1 MEKIKK
7 LSIFLIL
14 LGFSL
19 GSCNNFTELNKD
31 PNRMDKVTPG
41 ALLNPILYGL
51 SVYNWNTSN
60 GFTMDLMQVS
70 LPTNSSGG
78 VSRYYFNDN
87 LGNGTWDTY
96 YKWLNNIKEM
106 ELLATTLNEPNYQA
120 VSLVLRS
127 WVMQLLADSFGDVPM
142 TEASRG
148 AEGLLQPKFDTQEQI
163 YAQLLVDLEKAN
175 SLFNSATG
183 LRYNTEGEFLFG
195 TTDALVSGQSAGI
208 VKWKKFCNS
217 LRLRVAVRMVN
228 KNNQKAKT
236 EIEAIFTNPT
246 TYPVF
251 TKNDESALLNIS
263 GIFPQEVPLTRPQ
276 DFTSYRGV
284 ASFFVD
290 NLNTW
295 NDPRRDLFL
304 TKSNNVFIGWPSGYN
319 VAPTVPVTPSNM
331 NQKLAIALVKVVIL
345 PYAEVEFIRAE
356 AAFYGWNTAGKTA
369 NDSYIA
375 GVKAAIE
382 QWGGTMPANYFS
394 VPEAAYNNTL
404 QRIMLQKYY
413 ALFFC
418 DYQQWFELNRTGYP
432 VLPLGDGVPT
442 GNKMPNRFKYPE
454 TVQRTNLKNYQ
465 EAVARLGGDTFNN
478 KLWWQ
483 K

>member
-1 MEKIKK
+1 
-7 LSIFLIL
+7 
-14 LGFSL
+14 
-19 GSCNNFTELNKD
+19 
-31 PNRMDKVTPG
+31 
-41 ALLNPILYGL
+41 
-51 SVYNWNTSN
+51 
-60 GFTMDLMQVS
+60 
-70 LPTNSSGG
+70 
-78 VSRYYFNDN
+78 
-87 LGNGTWDTY
+87 
-96 YKWLNNIKEM
+96 
-106 ELLATTLNEPNYQA
+106 
-120 VSLVLRS
+120 
-127 WVMQLLADSFGDVPM
+127 M

-148 AEGLLQPKFDTQEQI
+148 AEGLLQPKFDTQEII
-163 YAQLLVDLEKAN
+163 YTQLLADLEKAN
-175 SLFNSATG
+175 SLFNTAAG
-183 LRYNTEGEFLFG
+183 LRYNTEGDFLFG
-195 TTDALVSGQSAGI
+195 TTDALVSGQSVGI
-208 VKWKKFCNS
+208 LKWKKFCNS
-217 LRLRVAVRMVN
+217 LRLRVALRMVN

-236 EIEAIFTNPT
+236 EIESIFSNPT
-246 TYPVF
+246 AYPVF
-251 TKNDESALLNIS
+251 TKNDESALLSIS

-284 ASFFVD
+284 ASFFAD

-295 NDPRRDLFL
+295 NDPRRDFFL

-331 NQKLAIALVKVVIL
+331 NQKLALAPVKVVIL

-369 NDSYIA
+369 NDSYTA

-382 QWGGTMPANYFS
+382 QWGGTIPTNYFS
-394 VPEAAYNNTL
+394 SPEATYNNTL

-432 VLPLGDGVPT
+432 VLPLGDGVPS

-465 EAVARLGGDTFNN
+465 EAISRIGGDSFNN

>member
-1 MEKIKK
+1 MKTIKT
-7 LSIFLIL
+7 LSIFLVL
-14 LGFSL
+14 LGLTL
-19 GSCNNFTELNKD
+19 GSCDNFTELNTD

-41 ALLNPILYGL
+41 AMLNPILYEL
-51 SVYNWNTSN
+51 SDYNWNRSN
-60 GFTMDLMQVS
+60 SFTMDLMQVS

-78 VSRYYFNDN
+78 VSRYNFNDN
-87 LGNGTWDTY
+87 AGNGTWDTY
-96 YKWLNNIKEM
+96 YRWLNNIKEM
-106 ELLATTLNEPNYQA
+106 ETLAISFNDSNYQA
-120 VSLVLRS
+120 IALTLRS

-142 TEASRG
+142 SEASRG

-163 YAQLLVDLEKAN
+163 YTQLLADLEKAN
-175 SLFNSATG
+175 TLFNTASG
-183 LRYNTEGEFLFG
+183 LRYNAEGEFLFG
-195 TTDALVSGQSAGI
+195 TNDALVSGQSVGI
-208 VKWKKFCNS
+208 AKWKKFCNS
-217 LRLRVAVRMVN
+217 LRLRIALRMVN
-228 KNNQKAKT
+228 VNNSKAKS
-236 EIEAIFTNPT
+236 EIEAIFSNPV

-251 TKNDESALLNIS
+251 TKNDESALLPIS
-263 GIFPQEVPLTRPQ
+263 GVFPQEAPMTRPQ

-284 ASFFVD
+284 ASFFID

-295 NDPRRDLFL
+295 NDPRRDVFC
-304 TKSNNVFIGWPSGYN
+304 TKVNGIFIGWPSGYN

-331 NQKLAIALVKVVIL
+331 NQNLAKAPLKVVIL
-345 PYAEVEFIRAE
+345 PYAEIEFIRAE

-369 NDSYIA
+369 NDSYLA

-382 QWGGTMPANYFS
+382 QWGAVVPANYFI
-394 VPEAAYNNTL
+394 VPATAYNNTL
-404 QRIMLQKYY
+404 ERIMLQKYY

-418 DYQQWFELNRTGYP
+418 DYQQWFELMRTGYP
-432 VLPLGDGVPT
+432 VLPLGDGVPV

-465 EAVARLGGDTFNN
+465 EAVARMGGDTFSN

>member
-1 MEKIKK
+1 MKTIKK
-7 LSIFLIL
+7 FTIFLSL
-14 LGFSL
+14 LGFFL
-19 GSCNNFTELNKD
+19 GSCSNFTELNTD

-51 SVYNWNTSN
+51 AVYNWNTSN

-78 VSRYYFNDN
+78 VTRYNFNDN

-106 ELLATTLNEPNYQA
+106 ELLAITFNDPNYQA
-120 VSLVLRS
+120 VALTLRS

-142 TEASRG
+142 SEASRG

-163 YAQLLVDLEKAN
+163 YTQLITDLEKAN
-175 SLFNSATG
+175 TLFNSASG

-195 TTDALVSGQSAGI
+195 TSDVLVSGQSAGI

-217 LRLRVAVRMVN
+217 LRLRVALRLSNVN
-228 KNNQKAKT
+228 NLKAKT
-236 EIEAIFTNPT
+236 EIEAIFSNPT
-246 TYPVF
+246 VFPVF

-284 ASFFVD
+284 ANFFID
-290 NLNTW
+290 NLNNW
-295 NDPRRDLFL
+295 SDPRRDIFC
-304 TKSNNVFIGWPSGYN
+304 TKSGSVFVGWPSGYK
-319 VAPTVPVTPSNM
+319 VAPTVPITPSNM
-331 NQKLAIALVKVVIL
+331 NQKLAIAPVKVSIL

-356 AAFYGWNTAGKTA
+356 AAFYGWNTAGITA
-369 NDSYIA
+369 NNSYLA

-382 QWGGTMPANYFS
+382 QWGGVVPANYFT
-394 VPEAAYNNTL
+394 VPAAAYNNTL
-404 QRIMLQKYY
+404 ERIILQKYY

-432 VLPLGDGVPT
+432 ILPLGDGVPT
-442 GNKMPNRFKYPE
+442 GNKMPKRFKYPE
-454 TVQRTNLKNYQ
+454 TVQRTNLKNFQ
-465 EAVARLGGDTFNN
+465 EAVTRMGGDTFNN

>member
-1 MEKIKK
+1 MKTIKK
-7 LSIFLIL
+7 LTIFLFL
-14 LGFSL
+14 LGLFL
-19 GSCNNFTELNKD
+19 GSCSNFTELNTD

-51 SVYNWNTSN
+51 AVYNWNTSN

-78 VSRYYFNDN
+78 VTRYNFNDN

-106 ELLATTLNEPNYQA
+106 ESLAITFNDPNYQA
-120 VSLVLRS
+120 VALTLRS

-142 TEASRG
+142 TEASSG
-148 AEGLLQPKFDTQEQI
+148 SEGLLQPKFDTQEQI
-163 YAQLLVDLEKAN
+163 YNQLLTDLEKAN
-175 SLFNSATG
+175 KLFNSAAG

-195 TTDALVSGQSAGI
+195 TSDVLVSAQSAGI

-217 LRLRVAVRMVN
+217 LRLRIALRLSNVN
-228 KNNQKAKT
+228 KLKAKT
-236 EIEAIFTNPT
+236 ELEAIFSNPT
-246 TYPVF
+246 VYPVF

-276 DFTSYRGV
+276 DFTSYRGA
-284 ASFFVD
+284 ASFFID
-290 NLNTW
+290 NLNNW
-295 NDPRRDLFL
+295 SDPRRDIFC
-304 TKSNNVFIGWPSGYN
+304 TKSGGVFVGWPSGYN
-319 VAPTVPVTPSNM
+319 VAPTVPITPSNM
-331 NQKLAIALVKVVIL
+331 NQKLALAPVKVSIL

-356 AAFYGWNTAGKTA
+356 TAFYGWNTAGATA
-369 NDSYIA
+369 NDSYVA

-382 QWGGTMPANYFS
+382 QWGGVVPATYFTA
-394 VPEAAYNNTL
+394 PAAAYNNTL
-404 QRIMLQKYY
+404 ERIILQKYY

-418 DYQQWFELNRTGYP
+418 DYQQWFELNRTGFP
-432 VLPLGDGVPT
+432 ILPLGDGVPT

-454 TVQRTNLKNYQ
+454 TVQRTNLKNFQ
-465 EAVARLGGDTFNN
+465 EAVTRMGGDTFNN

>member
-1 MEKIKK
+1 MKKIKH
-7 LSIFLIL
+7 LSLFLIL
-14 LGFSL
+14 AAFSL
-19 GSCNNFTELNKD
+19 GSCNNFTELNTD

-51 SVYNWNTSN
+51 AVYNWNTSN
-60 GFTMDLMQVS
+60 GFAMDLMQVS

-106 ELLATTLNEPNYQA
+106 ESLATALNDPNYQA
-120 VSLVLRS
+120 VAMVLRS
-127 WVMQLLADSFGDVPM
+127 WVMQLVADSFGDVPM

-148 AEGLLQPKFDTQEQI
+148 SEGLLQPKFDTQEQI
-163 YAQLLVDLEKAN
+163 YTQLLVDLEKAN
-175 SLFNSATG
+175 SLFVTTSG
-183 LRYNTEGEFLFG
+183 LRYNTEGDFLFG

-217 LRLRVAVRMVN
+217 LRLRVALRMTN
-228 KNNQKAKT
+228 KNNQKSKT
-236 EIEAIFTNPT
+236 EIEAIFSNPT

-251 TKNDESALLNIS
+251 TKNDESALLTIS

-319 VAPTVPVTPSNM
+319 VAPVVPVTPSNM
-331 NQKLAIALVKVVIL
+331 NQKLCLAPVKVVLL

-356 AAFYGWNTAGKTA
+356 AAFYGWNTAGKSA
-369 NDSYIA
+369 NDSYMA

-382 QWGGTMPANYFS
+382 QWGGVVPANYFS

-465 EAVARLGGDTFNN
+465 EALARMGGDSFNS